1 MTLPL
6 LNILEIYAIR
16 YDRNDSYLRIRRIK
30 FIDSGTPRGGIKYDV
45 TVTSLNQ
52 LINQSPICKNRQKDS
67 PAWLKSYFRFFL
79 LFFFA
84 VVCSSFSSLLVS
96 THWVSDA
103 DIES

>member
-52 LINQSPICKNRQKDS
+52 LINQSPICKTDRRIVLAQKLLS
-67 PAWLKSYFRFFL
+67 FLFTFLFRGSLQFL
-79 LFFFA
+79 FIITCLDTLGF
-84 VVCSSFSSLLVS
+84 
-96 THWVSDA
+96 
-103 DIES
+103 